1 MVPIGQVLRKTD
13 EIQPGHQEAHQV
25 EFHIG
30 AWDSAWGGGGPRIR
44 NRGGVFGLYLPVK
57 RTPGK
62 GLLLIIPVPSL
73 DVHVCSRAVCLSK

>member
-1 MVPIGQVLRKTD
+1 MKSSQGIRR
-13 EIQPGHQEAHQV
+13 
-25 EFHIG
+25 HIKWNSTLELG
-30 AWDSAWGGGGPRIR
+30 IVRGGGGPRIR